1 MYNIFPDSSAV
12 VQHRGQGCTKKLKKP
27 ILLRFEALAE
37 RRKVIVH
44 LQRRKQKK
52 SSDASGIQMQ
62 DIAMMFVLLVF
73 VYS

>member
-1 MYNIFPDSSAV
+1 VCS
-12 VQHRGQGCTKKLKKP
+12 KKKTLQP
-27 ILLRFEALAE
+27 ILLPFEALAE

-44 LQRRKQKK
+44 LAHFKVPQTKK
-52 SSDASGIQMQ
+52 SSDASGFQIL